1 MKITKNQLKRIIK
14 EEISKVLSEDEEER
28 GTGALH
34 PGVVQHTTHSGQ
46 APLEQYI
53 ADNPLHGIPPKM
65 SLAVFVMQLRAGV
78 YGRVGSFEEAKDAYD
93 HLRRTLDPND
103 TSHLHE

>member
-1 MKITKNQLKRIIK
+1 MKITKNQLRELIK
-14 EEISKVLSEDEEER
+14 EEISKVLSEDEEE
-28 GTGALH
+28 
-34 PGVVQHTTHSGQ
+34 PGLKSGP
-46 APLEQYI
+46 PLEQYI